1 MPCKRTSL
9 SDPVCSL
16 WFPCFI
22 FPLCPSPPSP
32 YPFCICIF
40 YGNKKRPFRSHSK
53 WHTIPLSQEYQ
64 IPHTY
69 LPDPTGT
76 KPFYSSADEYKYKFH
91 FHISTGYCVRQLNS
105 NYMLFL
111 YIEFSHRFFQHSR
124 TSTLIQITSG
134 YPAIKER
141 PSEGATFLA
150 ALLPFQNPPRKHN
163 GKILPGEDS
172 ASPITPALSYFS

>member
-1 MPCKRTSL
+1 MFCKKIAFRIIHSK
-9 SDPVCSL
+9 
-16 WFPCFI
+16 
-22 FPLCPSPPSP
+22 CPANV
-32 YPFCICIF
+32 PFCSCLF
-40 YGNKKRPFRSHSK
+40 PMLPMLYLSTLSFTPLSVSFLYLYLLWEQKRPFRSHSK

-105 NYMLFL
+105 NYILFL

-141 PSEGATFLA
+141 PSEGATF
-150 ALLPFQNPPRKHN
+150 
-163 GKILPGEDS
+163 
-172 ASPITPALSYFS
+172 